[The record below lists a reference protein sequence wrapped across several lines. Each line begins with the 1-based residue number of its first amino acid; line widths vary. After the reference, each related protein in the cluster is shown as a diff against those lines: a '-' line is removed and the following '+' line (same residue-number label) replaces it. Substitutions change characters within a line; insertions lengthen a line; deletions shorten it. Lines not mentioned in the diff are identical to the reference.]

1 MVNIHC
7 KVITCIKHLILLVS
21 IILLTVVYHSCKK
34 QELVILEQK
43 ILRSQMNPHL
53 IFNVLSSIQ
62 SSLLEKKTMI
72 SATYL
77 AKFAKLM
84 RQNFDYIKKKQ
95 IPIKDELDMIK
106 NYLDTKKFRFK
117 NKFDYEITIDE
128 NINLGTNIVPSMILQ
143 PFIDNAIKHGFANI
157 SYK

>member
-1 MVNIHC
+1 MFIMG
-7 KVITCIKHLILLVS
+7 LILSSQFNRFDTLK
-21 IILLTVVYHSCKK
+21 HK

-77 AKFAKLM
+77 AKLAKLM
-84 RQNFDYIKKKQ
+84 RQNFDYIKKK
-95 IPIKDELDMIK
+95 
-106 NYLDTKKFRFK
+106 
-117 NKFDYEITIDE
+117 
-128 NINLGTNIVPSMILQ
+128 TN
-143 PFIDNAIKHGFANI
+143 
-157 SYK
+157 SY